1 PDFIRSLAGIRVLSS
16 SSDRNLVPLSGGELL
31 SFLSKLD
38 CAIRDEVE
46 SIFSLEWDRVA
57 DSVFAELEDG
67 SLGDVGCGDFIN
79 VLDVVGVPVATFSMY
94 QRYVYPRRVISKGR
108 SLGSGSSECAV
119 DVTES
124 RCGASVD
131 VSPSA
136 FTIDSDVLSSLGVT
150 LSPESVRVIEDLF
163 FKVDVFSR
171 RTYRSMV
178 ARQLPSE
185 VSGKLTVTGR
195 GIWYLTYRVM
205 CEDSFV
211 FRCLCEYHAK
221 HRPVF
226 IRALPSIQVLSDSP
240 DHNNVAPLA
249 GDRLL
254 DFLSRLDCAVRG
266 KVGSIFNFYWSEASV
281 TLEEDSLNTVSC
293 KDLINLLDTAGIPP
307 LALSVIIATNSKH
320 ERNKGVGKRTT
331 SKTNVTGITS
341 SLTSSSQLLSLQSN
355 PELSPRAHSQSESQM
370 GSSLP
375 LGESPGTSSE
385 LIKSSFIGDHDY
397 GKSSSNQYVDLL
409 GVKLHHDN
417 AKLVFKLL
425 YDINK
430 SFRMSFSY
438 SMRGHILSTLGS
450 ELSVVGKA
458 IWCKTYREQH
468 LYRFMYRSICMYH
481 ARYRPRFVRAL
492 DGVQVLSSSSD
503 CKLVPLSGGK
513 LLGFLSELD
522 CAVRKTVEYMFDS
535 LWNETTSTVFAEPE
549 DVLLNDVSC
558 EDFIGVLD

>member
-1 PDFIRSLAGIRVLSS
+1 IATTTTGKRVSTSSKGKSPVTKCGASIDVS
-16 SSDRNLVPLSGGELL
+16 SSD
-31 SFLSKLD
+31 
-38 CAIRDEVE
+38 
-46 SIFSLEWDRVA
+46 
-57 DSVFAELEDG
+57 
-67 SLGDVGCGDFIN
+67 
-79 VLDVVGVPVATFSMY
+79 
-94 QRYVYPRRVISKGR
+94 
-108 SLGSGSSECAV
+108 
-119 DVTES
+119 
-124 RCGASVD
+124 
-131 VSPSA
+131 

-185 VSGKLTVTGR
+185 VSGKLTVIGR
-195 GIWYLTYRVM
+195 AIWYLTYRVM

-226 IRALPSIQVLSDSP
+226 IRALPSIRVLSDSP
-240 DHNNVAPLA
+240 DHDNVVPLA
-249 GDRLL
+249 GGRLL
-254 DFLSRLDCAVRG
+254 DFLSRLDCAVRSR
-266 KVGSIFNFYWSEASV
+266 VGSIFNFYWSEASV
-281 TLEEDSLNTVSC
+281 TLEEDSLDTISC
-293 KDLINLLDTAGIPP
+293 KDLINVLDIAGIPT
-307 LALSVIIATNSKH
+307 LALSVIMGTNSKH
-320 ERNKGVGKRTT
+320 EGNKGVGKCTT
-331 SKTNVTGITS
+331 SKTSVTGITS
-341 SLTSSSQLLSLQSN
+341 SLTSSSQSLSLQSN
-355 PELSPRAHSQSESQM
+355 PGLSPRAHYQSESQI
-370 GSSLP
+370 GSSLL
-375 LGESPGTSSE
+375 LGDSPGTSSE
-385 LIKSSFIGDHDY
+385 LIRPSFIIDHDY
-397 GKSSSNQYVDLL
+397 ESSYNQYVDLL
-409 GVKLHHDN
+409 GVKLHHDD

-438 SMRGHILSTLGS
+438 SMRDHILSTLGG

-492 DGVQVLSSSSD
+492 DGVQVLSGSYD
-503 CKLVPLSGGK
+503 CKLVSLSGDK

-549 DVLLNDVSC
+549 DGLLNDVSC
-558 EDFIGVLD
+558 EDFIGVLDVAGIPLAAFSIHQIHEKKRTQRLAKRLT